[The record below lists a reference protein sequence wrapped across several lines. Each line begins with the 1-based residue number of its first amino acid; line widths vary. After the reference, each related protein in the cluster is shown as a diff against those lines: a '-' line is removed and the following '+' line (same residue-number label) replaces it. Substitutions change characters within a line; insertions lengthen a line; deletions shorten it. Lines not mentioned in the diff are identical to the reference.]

1 MKSTIVRNGQT
12 SIVRHYVREH
22 YVNPARREG
31 RRTFRVVVGD
41 VHKAVGLTNRVP
53 LVCNALSSKKFLQE
67 NSLRLV
73 GRSGPPSGQST
84 TVILTYEVIGN
95 QNNDPMES
103 LRLLRGAGAKI
114 FADLGGGESFLRG
127 ERSTFSAA
135 LNREKL

>member
-84 TVILTYEVIGN
+84 TVILTYELVGN
-95 QNNDPMES
+95 LSADLMEP
-103 LRLLRGAGAKI
+103 LRLLRGAGAKT
-114 FADLGGGESFLRG
+114 FADLGGGEKFLRA
-127 ERSTFSAA
+127 ERSNFSAA
-135 LNREKL
+135 ADRKER